1 MKSITSILLLF
12 AISVCHSA
20 MAQETSSTSPRI
32 ENYPKGELDLK
43 ITSFGEKDP
52 ITVGKIAADGTI
64 HFSWPEIDLE
74 EMKEN
79 DYYERS
85 ISSLLKGKSCKD
97 NAVITNEQAKLVE
110 TKIVNIIKYDRLVG
124 CIIPSTQKGQEHNDR
139 QLGST
144 LYWVYSDSETS
155 VQATCSAKME
165 WEDLY
170 SFDETTAYDLTFKK
184 GWNMVSNTLSAV
196 EEYDN
201 EGRKNSLPKTI
212 SIQTIEQIPSDMHWF
227 FKYWANDEL
236 LDLEQKILSNSPTTK
251 EQFTKWLPSALG
263 NLKRT
268 GFELGKELERMPST
282 NNVNLLFENGSQKVD
297 LTIVDCSGNKDAT
310 GMYTLMQDMASRD
323 WKDKTETGYQ
333 SASAMDDIRVM
344 IDYNETESKTGLSY
358 NALDRFAIKVEASGM
373 EPYELWEYLKT
384 LNLEALMED

>member
-1 MKSITSILLLF
+1 M
-12 AISVCHSA
+12 
-20 MAQETSSTSPRI
+20 
-32 ENYPKGELDLK
+32 
-43 ITSFGEKDP
+43 
-52 ITVGKIAADGTI
+52 
-64 HFSWPEIDLE
+64 
-74 EMKEN
+74 
-79 DYYERS
+79 
-85 ISSLLKGKSCKD
+85 
-97 NAVITNEQAKLVE
+97 
-110 TKIVNIIKYDRLVG
+110 
-124 CIIPSTQKGQEHNDR
+124 
-139 QLGST
+139 
-144 LYWVYSDSETS
+144 
-155 VQATCSAKME
+155 
-165 WEDLY
+165 
-170 SFDETTAYDLTFKK
+170 
-184 GWNMVSNTLSAV
+184 
-196 EEYDN
+196 
-201 EGRKNSLPKTI
+201 
-212 SIQTIEQIPSDMHWF
+212 
-227 FKYWANDEL
+227 
-236 LDLEQKILSNSPTTK
+236 SNSPTTK

-268 GFELGKELERMPST
+268 GFELGKELERMPSA